1 MTTNLIY
8 NIPAP
13 LIADVIFVS
22 ETDMEMMKSMVMAN
36 KWLMKSMS
44 AFCGIYMNVSSIC
57 KLVGQLGH
65 VPHKEKTAEYYVFG
79 FSLVL

>member
-22 ETDMEMMKSMVMAN
+22 KTDMEMMKSMMMVS
-36 KWLMKSMS
+36 KWMMS
-44 AFCGIYMNVSSIC
+44 AFCGIYMNVYSIC